1 MLAKRL
7 VHTLETLLALTDRQT
22 ETNIVL
28 PAQLRATV
36 LDLRRLEV
44 RILFVLKCRSK
55 WGDGCHSRLLGLFVG
70 LLGLAH

>member
-44 RILFVLKCRSK
+44 
-55 WGDGCHSRLLGLFVG
+55 
-70 LLGLAH
+70 